1 MLLAEDG
8 PRVIDFGIARAL
20 DGTVLTSPGSVLGTP
35 LYMSPEQAQGQPT
48 GPASDMFSLGG
59 VLYFAGTSG
68 GPFEASSVPVEW
80 PPSAVI
86 TSSRR

>member
-59 VLYFAGTSG
+59 VLYFVGTSG
-68 GPFEASSVPVEW
+68 G
-80 PPSAVI
+80 AVRGFLGTGRVAAI
-86 TSSRR
+86 RRHYVLP